1 MYKSQAIR
9 LGGYEKMYIFT
20 EQIKIQTMELV
31 TSAQVIG
38 FFIWLF
44 YITAGTFTLMFI
56 VSIIPFWM
64 TMATINHFN
73 PKLAEKISTWILEF

>member
-1 MYKSQAIR
+1 
-9 LGGYEKMYIFT
+9 
-20 EQIKIQTMELV
+20 MEIV
-31 TSAQVIG
+31 TTAQVLG

-56 VSIIPFWM
+56 ISIIPFWM
-64 TMATINHFN
+64 TMAAINYFN